1 MFFFV
6 LTADPHIYVRTGVR
20 CTHKLSEVFRT
31 KHTNAPAPFF
41 LLVVKNFLSVL
52 LSLLSLASLALR
64 ASLDVPGWFEGASSP
79 GLAISSLLLKSW
91 DKVKQ

>member
-1 MFFFV
+1 
-6 LTADPHIYVRTGVR
+6 
-20 CTHKLSEVFRT
+20 
-31 KHTNAPAPFF
+31 
-41 LLVVKNFLSVL
+41 VVKNFLSFL